1 MKTKTKTRTVPTC
14 VFCGRSGS
22 GVQFAIFSPRF
33 QPFGTA
39 CVACEDSLPPGTQ
52 VPAVVAQSVPA
63 VSPGYPGPCP
73 PPGMSWSSWYA
84 FNNVD

>member
-1 MKTKTKTRTVPTC
+1 MLCNFNFMKTKTKTRTVPTC

-52 VPAVVAQSVPA
+52 VPAVVAQSIPA
-63 VSPGYPGPCP
+63 VSPGYPGPWP
-73 PPGMSWSSWYA
+73 PPA
-84 FNNVD
+84 